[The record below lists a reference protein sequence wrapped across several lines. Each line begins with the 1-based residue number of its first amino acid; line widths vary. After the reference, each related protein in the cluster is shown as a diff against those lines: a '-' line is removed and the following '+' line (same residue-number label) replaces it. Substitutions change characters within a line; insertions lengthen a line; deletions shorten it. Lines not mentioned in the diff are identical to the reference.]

1 MPVHRLSRLRFAA
14 VTGLLLCAFAH
25 AGDAED
31 IQTLLR
37 ARQFAQV
44 LEKADKALLKTP
56 QDAQIRFMRGLA
68 LTELGRTDEAIKAFV
83 SLSEDYPQ
91 LPEPYN
97 NLAVLYAQQNQL
109 DKSRAALQMAIQTNP
124 SYAIAHENLGDLY
137 ARLASQAYS
146 KALQLENNNTV
157 QTKLKLVSEL
167 FSQNAMAP
175 KTQLASVKP
184 GKITPLPKITIT
196 GAPLKPSA
204 VPTLP
209 PTMAVAAA
217 KPTSKPL
224 PTLAPVATPA
234 PAPAKVETAK
244 AGNDSARQQVV
255 AAVDGWAGA
264 WGKQNV
270 NGYLGAYSRQFKAP
284 GGQKFDAWA
293 KERRDRISAPKS
305 IDVHVSDVK
314 IDFVD
319 EDTVKVRFRQSYK
332 SERLSTTTGKTL
344 IMQKSG
350 NRWLIIEERAG
361 A

>member
-1 MPVHRLSRLRFAA
+1 MSVRCFPRLRHTALIA
-14 VTGLLLCAFAH
+14 LLACAFAH

-31 IQTLLR
+31 IQVLLR
-37 ARQFAQV
+37 GKQFAQV
-44 LEKADKALLKTP
+44 LDKADKSLAKNP
-56 QDAQIRFMRGLA
+56 KDAQIRFMRGLA

-146 KALQLENNNTV
+146 KALQLENNNNV

-167 FSQNAMAP
+167 FSQNGTLPRIAQAP
-175 KTQLASVKP
+175 ATKP
-184 GKITPLPKITIT
+184 GKTTPPAPTV
-196 GAPLKPSA
+196 APL
-204 VPTLP
+204 PTLP
-209 PTMAVAAA
+209 PVATPVPTAKAA
-217 KPTSKPL
+217 PTPKPL
-224 PTLAPVATPA
+224 PTLAPAPTPAPVATPV
-234 PAPAKVETAK
+234 PAKTETAK
-244 AGNDSARQQVV
+244 GGHDAARQQII
-255 AAVDGWAGA
+255 AAIDGWATA
-264 WGKQNV
+264 WSNKNV

-293 KERRDRISAPKS
+293 KDRRERISAPKS
-305 IDVHVSDVK
+305 IDVEVSDVK

-319 EDTVKVRFRQSYK
+319 DDTVKVRFRQSYK
-332 SERLSTTTGKTL
+332 SERLSTSTGKTL

-350 NRWLIIEERAG
+350 NRWLIVEERAG